1 MVDPTRVHIDAALS
15 NLSIQY
21 KNAAFIAELV
31 AKVLQVAKE
40 SDKYFVYGREA
51 FKRRDTT
58 RKPGGESNE
67 AHLKLT
73 QSTYSCSRHDQKD
86 IVTDAV
92 RQNADAPLNPEAD
105 TTEFLTD
112 IILLD
117 LEYAVAQAFT
127 TAANYANSN
136 STTLSGTSQ
145 WSDYANST
153 PLTDV
158 KTAKASVRKLIGRE
172 ANSIIFGGDVAET
185 LSLHPD
191 IKELRKYTDPN
202 LLTDS
207 GLPPKILGLKVFE
220 GKATENTVYE
230 GLTESMSYIWGKHAI
245 VAYIPDRVG
254 VKTLAPFITIRQQ
267 GFRKTKKWR
276 EEKREGDMVEVC
288 DNFVIKEIADECAY
302 LIASAIA

>member
-21 KNAAFIAELV
+21 KNAAFIAEAV
-31 AKVLQVAKE
+31 AKVLGVSKKN
-40 SDKYFVYGREA
+40 DKYFVYGKDA
-51 FKRRDTT
+51 FKRRDT
-58 RKPGGESNE
+58 RRRPGGESNE
-67 AHLKLT
+67 AHLKIS
-73 QSTYSCSRHDQKD
+73 QDNYACERHDQKD
-86 IVTDAV
+86 IVTDEV
-92 RQNADAPLNPEAD
+92 RKNADAPLNPEAD

-117 LEYAVAQAFT
+117 LEYEVATAMTT
-127 TAANYANSN
+127 TAKYTNSN
-136 STTLSGTSQ
+136 YTTLSGTSQ

-153 PLTDV
+153 PLTNI
-158 KTAKASVRKLIGRE
+158 KTAKASIRKLIGRE

-220 GKATENTVYE
+220 GKATENTAYE
-230 GLTESMSYIWGKHAI
+230 GLTATMGYIWGKHAI

-254 VKTLAPFITIRQQ
+254 VKTLAPWITIRQQ
-267 GFRKTKKWR
+267 GFRATKRWR
-276 EEKREGDMVEVC
+276 EEKREGDMIEVC
-288 DNFVIKEIADECAY
+288 DCFVVKEIADECAY